1 MVCTRSQVSRY
12 GFPFLFDFLAHLQRQ
27 LHHRNINVRHLVK
40 VFSCWLLG
48 KSKRSGDASGGTAEN
63 SNADNQIFN
72 SAGNSINHIDL
83 EADMDLNL

>member
-1 MVCTRSQVSRY
+1 LFS
-12 GFPFLFDFLAHLQRQ
+12 FPVDFLAHLQRQ
-27 LHHRNINVRHLVK
+27 RHHHNINVRNLVK

-48 KSKRSGDASGGTAEN
+48 KSKRSADVSGTTDN

-72 SAGNSINHIDL
+72 SAGNSLNHIDL